1 MQSHFFCLYFLS
13 TLKME
18 IMSQELKTIDFP
30 TDFGSLNGMELKE
43 RKQFA
48 VLFVYKKILLFKI
61 FLTKN
66 IFIFR

>member
-1 MQSHFFCLYFLS
+1 MGW
-13 TLKME
+13 KE
-18 IMSQELKTIDFP
+18 K
-30 TDFGSLNGMELKE
+30 LKE